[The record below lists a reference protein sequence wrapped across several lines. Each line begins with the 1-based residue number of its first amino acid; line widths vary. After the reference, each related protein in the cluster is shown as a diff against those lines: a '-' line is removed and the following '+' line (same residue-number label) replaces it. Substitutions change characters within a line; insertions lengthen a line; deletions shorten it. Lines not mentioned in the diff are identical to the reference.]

1 MGLMPSNVRW
11 HVAEQSGQQRIELM
25 RLFTGSIVLGL
36 MMYIQALEGTQRW
49 RRDSDTASRP
59 EVHGVWKEF
68 DGFSLCKNRQ
78 ERMQRILD
86 GGSAKRT
93 AAAVVPENNQ
103 CNAK

>member
-1 MGLMPSNVRW
+1 MWAVP
-11 HVAEQSGQQRIELM
+11 AQSGQQQIELA

-36 MMYIQALEGTQRW
+36 MTYIQALVGTQRQ
-49 RRDSDTASRP
+49 RRDSTTASRP
-59 EVHGVWKEF
+59 EVHGFREEF

-78 ERMQRILD
+78 ERMQRIFD

-103 CNAK
+103 RRAK